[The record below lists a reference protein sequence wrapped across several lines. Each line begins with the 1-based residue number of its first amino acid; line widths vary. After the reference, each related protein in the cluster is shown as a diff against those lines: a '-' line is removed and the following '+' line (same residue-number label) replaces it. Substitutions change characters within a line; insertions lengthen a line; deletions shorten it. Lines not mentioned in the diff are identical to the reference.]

1 MTDKLKVLESSSK
14 TKPVYLR
21 SSQILRP
28 EICCNLKRLKYSPVT
43 WTSLLAALTCR
54 RLIAHIQK
62 DMNMQKPPP
71 WELTEAVHTTA
82 IAPAGIPIIP
92 ATIRNIPNSGAF
104 DSVSATRANIAE
116 FNERTAQITHEFKTR
131 AEQIPHSIEQELA
144 ATRLEGTTQPL
155 PPAQA
160 IMRELQVRHTL
171 IARKTAEYHQKTAV
185 ANQFFGDT
193 PLNKNFHDY
202 YVKVSHRRRSYVLG
216 IADAWVVSYRAAHEA
231 NLLLQTIQLLNQ
243 QQIDVH
249 KWLATVQ
256 AQAQAAADAQ
266 RVAAERA
273 RIAQEQQRQRELAEA
288 ARLEQA
294 RLAALAQTQRLAEER
309 ARIEAES
316 RREAAEKARLSDQ
329 HHQQALV
336 EATRRKNEEEMI
348 RTSEQAQLV
357 ELANKQKLAAL
368 MAGYSETLTRLIA
381 EARAQ
386 SQERTRIAAT
396 NSVVG
401 DTDSKAE
408 ATTQKLATEQAPLQ
422 TKPEQPIEKV
432 QQQERGATKVQH
444 VYPALGV
451 LATNSTVVSF
461 ASKAT
466 RLSPATSSA
475 ILTSLRTG
483 LLTVQAAA
491 TALISGPVLV
501 GFAALLMPSRLGNG
515 ERFSM
520 SVPLAELSSEPAQTL
535 REIADRQGTLEL
547 PVGLGVRSLGAG
559 AEIFVATSDDFHI
572 RSSVLVLNAAYDLL
586 NDVYEVALPDSPTD
600 FLTWTPA
607 ISPDGSSTES
617 PMVDTEAPAYPGAPI
632 VPIEGRLDLNPIL
645 VEGWERFIIVF
656 PDDSGIAPLYVV
668 FSSPY
673 GGVEDGEHS
682 GRDFNPEETGLPVT
696 SSDWTPSII
705 EKNGIN
711 IVKLHTSKFPDSD
724 ANKIMIDR
732 LERIFRGELEV
743 TDTDKRFYTHEIR
756 EFERLKALGYGD
768 TEMPDKDSSVWN
780 NVHTATLEDY
790 KLKDDPTLLYTP
802 EALEAARRQEEREYQ
817 KLLKEMW

>member
-1 MTDKLKVLESSSK
+1 
-14 TKPVYLR
+14 
-21 SSQILRP
+21 
-28 EICCNLKRLKYSPVT
+28 
-43 WTSLLAALTCR
+43 
-54 RLIAHIQK
+54 
-62 DMNMQKPPP
+62 MQKRPPFV
-71 WELTEAVHTTA
+71 LTEAVHTTA
-82 IAPAGIPIIP
+82 TAPPNTP
-92 ATIRNIPNSGAF
+92 LIRGTSPNLSQSGTFAIPNNVQVNS
-104 DSVSATRANIAE
+104 RE
-116 FNERTAQITHEFKTR
+116 FTAHSLRTAREFQTR
-131 AEQIPHSIEQELA
+131 TEQLPQSIEQDLA
-144 ATRLEGTTQPL
+144 ATRLEGATHPL

-160 IMRELQVRHTL
+160 IIRELGVRHTL
-171 IARKTAEYHQKTAV
+171 IQRKTAEFHQKTAQ
-185 ANQFFGDT
+185 ANQFFGDD
-193 PLNKNFHDY
+193 PLNKDFHAYFRKAQSIDRT
-202 YVKVSHRRRSYVLG
+202 VNARG
-216 IADAWVVSYRAAHEA
+216 IAMQTWAASYRAAHEA
-231 NLLLQTIQLLNQ
+231 KLLVQSIQMLNQ
-243 QQIDVH
+243 QQVNVQN
-249 KWLATVQ
+249 WLTAVQANDQ
-256 AQAQAAADAQ
+256 AQAQAAAEAQ
-266 RVAAERA
+266 RLAAERA
-273 RIAQEQQRQRELAEA
+273 RIAAEQQRQRELAEA
-288 ARLEQA
+288 ARVEQA
-294 RLAALAQTQRLAEER
+294 RLAALAETQRLAKEH

-408 ATTQKLATEQAPLQ
+408 ATTQKLATELAPLQ

-444 VYPALGV
+444 VYPASGV

-475 ILTSLRTG
+475 ILTSLRAG

-520 SVPLAELSSEPAQTL
+520 SVPLAELSSESAQTL
-535 REIADRQGTLEL
+535 REIAVRQGTLEL
-547 PVGLGVRSLGAG
+547 PVGLGVRRLGAG

-607 ISPDGSSTES
+607 ISPGDSSTES
-617 PMVDTEAPAYPGAPI
+617 PMVDTDSPAYTGAPI

-673 GGVEDGEHS
+673 AGATTKGKYS
-682 GRDFNPEETGLPVT
+682 GRDFNPEQAGGPILDL
-696 SSDWTPSII
+696 DWRTAVITQA
-705 EKNGIN
+705 GIDA
-711 IVKLHTSKFPDSD
+711 VKLHIARLDQSD
-724 ANKIMIDR
+724 ANEIMIQR
-732 LERIFRGELEV
+732 LEKILSGHWEF
-743 TDTDKRFYTHEIR
+743 TDTDLRYYTHEVR
-756 EFERLKALGYGD
+756 ELERFRALGLGD
-768 TEMPDKDSSVWN
+768 DFKPDRESPLWN
-780 NVHTATLEDY
+780 NAHTATLEDF
-790 KLKDDPTLLYTP
+790 KLRDDESLLYSQD
-802 EALEAARRQEEREYQ
+802 AIAAADKQDEVFF
-817 KLLKEMW
+817 KNLLKGGKQ

>member
-1 MTDKLKVLESSSK
+1 
-14 TKPVYLR
+14 
-21 SSQILRP
+21 
-28 EICCNLKRLKYSPVT
+28 
-43 WTSLLAALTCR
+43 
-54 RLIAHIQK
+54 
-62 DMNMQKPPP
+62 MQKPPT

-82 IAPAGIPIIP
+82 VAPIHIPV
-92 ATIRNIPNSGAF
+92 ASGTSTTIPNSGMF
-104 DSVSATRANIAE
+104 GPHNFGPHNLVIINSRTIDATKAALAQE
-116 FNERTAQITHEFKTR
+116 YQSRTQQLSQTLEH
-131 AEQIPHSIEQELA
+131 ELA
-144 ATRLEGTTQPL
+144 ATRLEGTTHPL
-155 PPAQA
+155 PPAES
-160 IMRELQVRHTL
+160 IIRELGVRATL
-171 IARKTAEYHQKTAV
+171 LQRKTAEFHQKTAL
-185 ANQFFGDT
+185 ANQFYGSD
-193 PLNKNFHDY
+193 PRSKNLIEFY
-202 YVKVSHRRRSYVLG
+202 QKAVTLQNPVMPGGVA
-216 IADAWVVSYRAAHEA
+216 IQAWTTSFRAAYDSQ
-231 NLLLQTIQLLNQ
+231 LLAQSIAILNQ
-243 QQIDVH
+243 QQVNVQN
-249 KWLATVQ
+249 WLATVQ
-256 AQAQAAADAQ
+256 GNDRAQAAAAEAQ
-266 RVAAERA
+266 RLAAERA
-273 RIAQEQQRQRELAEA
+273 RIAVEQQRQRELAEA
-288 ARLEQA
+288 ARVEQA
-294 RLAALAQTQRLAEER
+294 RLAALAETQRLAKER

-329 HHQQALV
+329 HHQQALI

-348 RTSEQAQLV
+348 RTPEQAQLV

-368 MAGYSETLTRLIA
+368 LAGYSETLTRLIA

-444 VYPALGV
+444 VYPASGV
-451 LATNSTVVSF
+451 LATNSPVVSF

-466 RLSPATSSA
+466 SLSPATSSA
-475 ILTSLRTG
+475 ILTSLRAG

-491 TALISGPVLV
+491 AALISGPVLV

-520 SVPLAELSSEPAQTL
+520 SVPLAELSSESAQTL

-547 PVGLGVRSLGAG
+547 PVGLGVRRLGAG

-607 ISPDGSSTES
+607 ISPGDSSTES
-617 PMVDTEAPAYPGAPI
+617 PMVDTDSPAYTGAPI

-673 GGVEDGEHS
+673 AGGYVKGKYS
-682 GRDFNPEETGLPVT
+682 GRTYNPEQSGGPILDLDWRTAVITQAGVT
-696 SSDWTPSII
+696 
-705 EKNGIN
+705 N
-711 IVKLHTSKFPDSD
+711 VKLHVARFNQSD
-724 ANKIMIDR
+724 ANDIINQR
-732 LERIFRGELEV
+732 LERILKGDLNF
-743 TDTDKRFYTHEIR
+743 TDTDLRYYTHELR
-756 EFERLKALGYGD
+756 ELERYRNFGYSDD
-768 TEMPDKDSSVWN
+768 TSPSEESTIWN
-780 NVHTATLEDY
+780 NAHTATLEDY
-790 KLKDDPTLLYTP
+790 KLGSELTLLYNE
-802 EALEAARRQEEREYQ
+802 EAVNAMNAQDEREYQ
-817 KLLKEMW
+817 NDMRSFAQ

>member
-1 MTDKLKVLESSSK
+1 M
-14 TKPVYLR
+14 
-21 SSQILRP
+21 Q
-28 EICCNLKRLKYSPVT
+28 T
-43 WTSLLAALTCR
+43 WAA
-54 RLIAHIQK
+54 
-62 DMNMQKPPP
+62 
-71 WELTEAVHTTA
+71 
-82 IAPAGIPIIP
+82 
-92 ATIRNIPNSGAF
+92 
-104 DSVSATRANIAE
+104 
-116 FNERTAQITHEFKTR
+116 
-131 AEQIPHSIEQELA
+131 
-144 ATRLEGTTQPL
+144 
-155 PPAQA
+155 
-160 IMRELQVRHTL
+160 
-171 IARKTAEYHQKTAV
+171 
-185 ANQFFGDT
+185 
-193 PLNKNFHDY
+193 
-202 YVKVSHRRRSYVLG
+202 
-216 IADAWVVSYRAAHEA
+216 SYRAAHEA
-231 NLLLQTIQLLNQ
+231 KLLAQSIQMLNQ
-243 QQIDVH
+243 QQVNVQN
-249 KWLATVQ
+249 WLTAVQANDQ
-256 AQAQAAADAQ
+256 AQAQAAAEAQ
-266 RVAAERA
+266 RLAAERA
-273 RIAQEQQRQRELAEA
+273 RIAAEQQRQRELAEA
-288 ARLEQA
+288 ARVEQA
-294 RLAALAQTQRLAEER
+294 RLAALAETQRLAKEH

-444 VYPALGV
+444 VYPASGV

-475 ILTSLRTG
+475 ILTSLRAG

-520 SVPLAELSSEPAQTL
+520 SVPLAELSSESAQTL
-535 REIADRQGTLEL
+535 REIAVRQGTLEL
-547 PVGLGVRSLGAG
+547 PVGLGVRRLGAG

-607 ISPDGSSTES
+607 ISPGDSSTES
-617 PMVDTEAPAYPGAPI
+617 PMVDTDSPAYTGAPI

-673 GGVEDGEHS
+673 AGATTKGKYS
-682 GRDFNPEETGLPVT
+682 GRDFNPEQAGGPILDL
-696 SSDWTPSII
+696 DWRTAVITQA
-705 EKNGIN
+705 GIDA
-711 IVKLHTSKFPDSD
+711 VKLHIARLDQSD
-724 ANKIMIDR
+724 ANEIMIQR
-732 LERIFRGELEV
+732 LEKILSGHWEF
-743 TDTDKRFYTHEIR
+743 TDTDLRYYTHEVR
-756 EFERLKALGYGD
+756 ELERFRALGLGD
-768 TEMPDKDSSVWN
+768 DFKPDRESPLWN
-780 NVHTATLEDY
+780 NAHTATLEDF
-790 KLKDDPTLLYTP
+790 KLRDDESLLYSQD
-802 EALEAARRQEEREYQ
+802 AIAAADKQDEVFF
-817 KLLKEMW
+817 KNLLKGGKQ

>member
-1 MTDKLKVLESSSK
+1 
-14 TKPVYLR
+14 
-21 SSQILRP
+21 
-28 EICCNLKRLKYSPVT
+28 
-43 WTSLLAALTCR
+43 
-54 RLIAHIQK
+54 
-62 DMNMQKPPP
+62 MNMQKPPT

-82 IAPAGIPIIP
+82 VAPIHIPV
-92 ATIRNIPNSGAF
+92 ASGTSTTIPNSGMF
-104 DSVSATRANIAE
+104 GPHNFGPHNLVIINSRTIDATKAALAQE
-116 FNERTAQITHEFKTR
+116 YQSRTQQLSQTLEH
-131 AEQIPHSIEQELA
+131 ELA
-144 ATRLEGTTQPL
+144 ATRLEGTTHPL
-155 PPAQA
+155 PPAES
-160 IMRELQVRHTL
+160 IIRELGVRATL
-171 IARKTAEYHQKTAV
+171 LQRKTAEFHQKTAL
-185 ANQFFGDT
+185 ANQFYGSD
-193 PLNKNFHDY
+193 PRSKNLIEFY
-202 YVKVSHRRRSYVLG
+202 QKAVTLQNPVMPGGVA
-216 IADAWVVSYRAAHEA
+216 IQAWTTSFRAAYDSQ
-231 NLLLQTIQLLNQ
+231 LLAQSIAILNQ
-243 QQIDVH
+243 QQVNVQN
-249 KWLATVQ
+249 WLATVQ
-256 AQAQAAADAQ
+256 GNDRAQAAAAEAQ
-266 RVAAERA
+266 RLAAERA
-273 RIAQEQQRQRELAEA
+273 RIAVEQQRQRELAEA
-288 ARLEQA
+288 ARVEQA
-294 RLAALAQTQRLAEER
+294 RLAALAETQRLAKER

-329 HHQQALV
+329 HHQQALI

-348 RTSEQAQLV
+348 RTPEQAQLV

-368 MAGYSETLTRLIA
+368 LAGYSETLTRLIA

-444 VYPALGV
+444 VYPASGV
-451 LATNSTVVSF
+451 LATNSPVVSF

-466 RLSPATSSA
+466 SLSPATSSA
-475 ILTSLRTG
+475 ILTSLRAG

-491 TALISGPVLV
+491 AALISGPVLV

-520 SVPLAELSSEPAQTL
+520 SVPLAELSSESAQTL

-547 PVGLGVRSLGAG
+547 PVGLGVRRLGAG

-607 ISPDGSSTES
+607 ISPGDSSTES
-617 PMVDTEAPAYPGAPI
+617 PMVDTDSPAYTGAPI

-673 GGVEDGEHS
+673 AGGYVKGKYS
-682 GRDFNPEETGLPVT
+682 GRTYNPEQSGGPILDLDWRTAVITQAGVT
-696 SSDWTPSII
+696 
-705 EKNGIN
+705 N
-711 IVKLHTSKFPDSD
+711 VKLHVARFNQSD
-724 ANKIMIDR
+724 ANDIINQR
-732 LERIFRGELEV
+732 LERILKGDLNF
-743 TDTDKRFYTHEIR
+743 TDTDLRYYTHELR
-756 EFERLKALGYGD
+756 ELERYRNFGYSDD
-768 TEMPDKDSSVWN
+768 TSPSEESTIWN
-780 NVHTATLEDY
+780 NAHTATLEDY
-790 KLKDDPTLLYTP
+790 KLGSELTLLYNE
-802 EALEAARRQEEREYQ
+802 EAVNAMNAQDEREYQ
-817 KLLKEMW
+817 NDMRSFAQ

>member
-1 MTDKLKVLESSSK
+1 
-14 TKPVYLR
+14 
-21 SSQILRP
+21 
-28 EICCNLKRLKYSPVT
+28 
-43 WTSLLAALTCR
+43 
-54 RLIAHIQK
+54 
-62 DMNMQKPPP
+62 MQKPPP

-92 ATIRNIPNSGAF
+92 ATITNIPNSGAF

-116 FNERTAQITHEFKTR
+116 FNDHTAQITREFKNRT
-131 AEQIPHSIEQELA
+131 EQMPHSIEQELA
-144 ATRLEGTTQPL
+144 AIRLEGTTHPL

-202 YVKVSHRRRSYVLG
+202 YVKVSHSRRTYVLG

-294 RLAALAQTQRLAEER
+294 RLAALAETQRLAEER
-309 ARIEAES
+309 ARI
-316 RREAAEKARLSDQ
+316 AAERQ
-329 HHQQALV
+329 RQ
-336 EATRRKNEEEMI
+336 
-348 RTSEQAQLV
+348 SE
-357 ELANKQKLAAL
+357 
-368 MAGYSETLTRLIA
+368 IA
-381 EARAQ
+381 EAARLE
-386 SQERTRIAAT
+386 QEQVRVREQARIAALAEKQRQDAQLA
-396 NSVVG
+396 SLASEVARIL
-401 DTDSKAE
+401 AE
-408 ATTQKLATEQAPLQ
+408 AEDQEKKRVATLKAALAQAQFNMEAAAQAFATEQARLNAEM
-422 TKPEQPIEKV
+422 EQRIAAIQNQVLAEAQSLEIRRKVIETATDVAKRQARLATLKI
-432 QQQERGATKVQH
+432 QQQHENQRHLHELQAVSKQEEKALKQQRQPPEIQQ
-444 VYPALGV
+444 VYPASGV
-451 LATNSTVVSF
+451 VASTSPHFSF
-461 ASKAT
+461 SSTAI
-466 RLSPATSSA
+466 RLPSSA
-475 ILTSLRTG
+475 ASALLDSLRVG
-483 LLTVQAAA
+483 LLTVKAAA
-491 TALISGPVLV
+491 AALISGPVLV

-520 SVPLAELSSEPAQTL
+520 SVPLAELSSESAQTL
-535 REIADRQGTLEL
+535 REIADRGGSLEM
-547 PVGLGVRSLGAG
+547 PVGLGVRRLGAG
-559 AEIFVATSDDFHI
+559 AEVFVATSDDFHI

-607 ISPDGSSTES
+607 ISPGDSSTES
-617 PMVDTEAPAYPGAPI
+617 PMVDTDSPAYTGAPI

-673 GGVEDGEHS
+673 AGATTKGKYS
-682 GRDFNPEETGLPVT
+682 GRDFNPEQAGGPILDL
-696 SSDWTPSII
+696 DWRAAVITQA
-705 EKNGIN
+705 GIDA
-711 IVKLHTSKFPDSD
+711 VKLHIARLDQSD
-724 ANKIMIDR
+724 ANEIMIQR
-732 LERIFRGELEV
+732 LEKILSGHWML
-743 TDTDKRFYTHEIR
+743 TDADLRYYTHEIR
-756 EFERLKALGYGD
+756 ELERFRALGLGD
-768 TEMPDKDSSVWN
+768 DFKPDRESPLWN
-780 NVHTATLEDY
+780 NAHTATLEDF
-790 KLKDDPTLLYTP
+790 KLRDDESLLYSKD
-802 EALEAARRQEEREYQ
+802 AIAAADKQDEVFF
-817 KLLKEMW
+817 KNLLKGGKQ

>member
-1 MTDKLKVLESSSK
+1 
-14 TKPVYLR
+14 
-21 SSQILRP
+21 
-28 EICCNLKRLKYSPVT
+28 
-43 WTSLLAALTCR
+43 
-54 RLIAHIQK
+54 
-62 DMNMQKPPP
+62 MNMQKPPP
-71 WELTEAVHTTA
+71 FVLTEAIHTTA
-82 IAPAGIPIIP
+82 TAPPNTP
-92 ATIRNIPNSGAF
+92 LIRGTSPNLSQSGTFAIPNNVQVNS
-104 DSVSATRANIAE
+104 RE
-116 FNERTAQITHEFKTR
+116 FTAHSLRTAREFQTR
-131 AEQIPHSIEQELA
+131 TEQLPQSIEQDLA
-144 ATRLEGTTQPL
+144 ATRLEGATHPL

-160 IMRELQVRHTL
+160 IIRELGVRHTL
-171 IARKTAEYHQKTAV
+171 IQRKTAEFHQKTAQ
-185 ANQFFGDT
+185 ANQFFGDD
-193 PLNKNFHDY
+193 PLNKDFHAYFRKAQSIDRT
-202 YVKVSHRRRSYVLG
+202 VNARG
-216 IADAWVVSYRAAHEA
+216 IAMQTWAASYRAAHEA
-231 NLLLQTIQLLNQ
+231 KLLAQSIQMLNQ
-243 QQIDVH
+243 QQVNVQN
-249 KWLATVQ
+249 WLTAVQANDQ
-256 AQAQAAADAQ
+256 AQAQAAAEAQ
-266 RVAAERA
+266 RLAAERA
-273 RIAQEQQRQRELAEA
+273 RIAAEQQRQRELAEA
-288 ARLEQA
+288 ARVEQA
-294 RLAALAQTQRLAEER
+294 RLAALAETQRLAKEH

-444 VYPALGV
+444 VYPASGV

-475 ILTSLRTG
+475 ILTSLRAG

-520 SVPLAELSSEPAQTL
+520 SVPLAELSSESAQTL

-547 PVGLGVRSLGAG
+547 PVGLGVRRLGAG

-607 ISPDGSSTES
+607 ISPGDSSTES
-617 PMVDTEAPAYPGAPI
+617 PMVDTDSPAYTGAPI

-673 GGVEDGEHS
+673 AGATTKGKYS
-682 GRDFNPEETGLPVT
+682 GRDFNPEQAGGPILDL
-696 SSDWTPSII
+696 DWRTAVITQA
-705 EKNGIN
+705 GIDA
-711 IVKLHTSKFPDSD
+711 VKLHIARLDQSD
-724 ANKIMIDR
+724 ANEIMIQR
-732 LERIFRGELEV
+732 LEKILSGHWEF
-743 TDTDKRFYTHEIR
+743 TDTDLRYYTHEVR
-756 EFERLKALGYGD
+756 ELERFRALGLGD
-768 TEMPDKDSSVWN
+768 DFKPDRESPLWN
-780 NVHTATLEDY
+780 NAHTATLEDF
-790 KLKDDPTLLYTP
+790 KLRDDESLLYSQD
-802 EALEAARRQEEREYQ
+802 AIAAADKQDEVFF
-817 KLLKEMW
+817 KNLLKGGKQ

>member
-1 MTDKLKVLESSSK
+1 
-14 TKPVYLR
+14 
-21 SSQILRP
+21 
-28 EICCNLKRLKYSPVT
+28 
-43 WTSLLAALTCR
+43 
-54 RLIAHIQK
+54 
-62 DMNMQKPPP
+62 MNMQKRPPFV
-71 WELTEAVHTTA
+71 LTEAVHTTA
-82 IAPAGIPIIP
+82 TAPPNTP
-92 ATIRNIPNSGAF
+92 LIRGTSPNLSQSGTFAIPNNVQVNS
-104 DSVSATRANIAE
+104 RE
-116 FNERTAQITHEFKTR
+116 FTAHSLRTAREFQTR
-131 AEQIPHSIEQELA
+131 TEQLPQSIEQDLA
-144 ATRLEGTTQPL
+144 ATRLEGATHPL

-160 IMRELQVRHTL
+160 IIRELGVRHTL
-171 IARKTAEYHQKTAV
+171 IQRKTAEFHQKTAQ
-185 ANQFFGDT
+185 ANQFFGDD
-193 PLNKNFHDY
+193 PLNKDFHAYFRKAQSIDRT
-202 YVKVSHRRRSYVLG
+202 VNARG
-216 IADAWVVSYRAAHEA
+216 IAMQTWAASYRAAHEA
-231 NLLLQTIQLLNQ
+231 KLLVQSIQMLNQ
-243 QQIDVH
+243 QQVNVQN
-249 KWLATVQ
+249 WLTAVQANDQ
-256 AQAQAAADAQ
+256 AQAQAAAEAQ
-266 RVAAERA
+266 RLAAERA
-273 RIAQEQQRQRELAEA
+273 RIAAEQQRQRELAEA
-288 ARLEQA
+288 ARVEQA
-294 RLAALAQTQRLAEER
+294 RLAALAETQRLAKEH

-408 ATTQKLATEQAPLQ
+408 ATTQKLATELAPLQ

-444 VYPALGV
+444 VYPASGV

-475 ILTSLRTG
+475 ILTSLRAG

-520 SVPLAELSSEPAQTL
+520 SVPLAELSSESAQTL
-535 REIADRQGTLEL
+535 REIAVRQGTLEL
-547 PVGLGVRSLGAG
+547 PVGLGVRRLGAG

-607 ISPDGSSTES
+607 ISPGDSSTES
-617 PMVDTEAPAYPGAPI
+617 PMVDTDSPAYTGAPI

-673 GGVEDGEHS
+673 AGATTKGKYS
-682 GRDFNPEETGLPVT
+682 GRDFNPEQAGGPILDL
-696 SSDWTPSII
+696 DWRTAVITQA
-705 EKNGIN
+705 GIDA
-711 IVKLHTSKFPDSD
+711 VKLHIARLDQSD
-724 ANKIMIDR
+724 ANEIMIQR
-732 LERIFRGELEV
+732 LEKILSGHWEF
-743 TDTDKRFYTHEIR
+743 TDTDLRYYTHEVR
-756 EFERLKALGYGD
+756 ELERFRALGLGD
-768 TEMPDKDSSVWN
+768 DFKPDRESPLWN
-780 NVHTATLEDY
+780 NAHTATLEDF
-790 KLKDDPTLLYTP
+790 KLRDDESLLYSQD
-802 EALEAARRQEEREYQ
+802 AIAAADKQDEVFF
-817 KLLKEMW
+817 KNLLKGGKQ

>member
-1 MTDKLKVLESSSK
+1 
-14 TKPVYLR
+14 
-21 SSQILRP
+21 
-28 EICCNLKRLKYSPVT
+28 
-43 WTSLLAALTCR
+43 
-54 RLIAHIQK
+54 
-62 DMNMQKPPP
+62 MQKPPT

-82 IAPAGIPIIP
+82 VAPIHIPV
-92 ATIRNIPNSGAF
+92 ASGTSTTIPNSGMF
-104 DSVSATRANIAE
+104 GPHNFGPHNLVIINSRTIDATKAALAQE
-116 FNERTAQITHEFKTR
+116 YQSRTQQLSQTLEH
-131 AEQIPHSIEQELA
+131 ELA
-144 ATRLEGTTQPL
+144 ATRLEGTTHPL
-155 PPAQA
+155 PPAES
-160 IMRELQVRHTL
+160 IIRELGVRATL
-171 IARKTAEYHQKTAV
+171 LQRKTAEFHQKTAL
-185 ANQFFGDT
+185 ANQFYGSD
-193 PLNKNFHDY
+193 PRSKNLIEFY
-202 YVKVSHRRRSYVLG
+202 QKAVTLQNPVMPGGVA
-216 IADAWVVSYRAAHEA
+216 IQAWTTSFRAAYDSQ
-231 NLLLQTIQLLNQ
+231 LLAQSIAILNQ
-243 QQIDVH
+243 QQVNVQN
-249 KWLATVQ
+249 WLATVQ
-256 AQAQAAADAQ
+256 GNDRAQAAAAEAQ
-266 RVAAERA
+266 RLAAERA
-273 RIAQEQQRQRELAEA
+273 RIAVEQQRQRELAEA
-288 ARLEQA
+288 ARVEQA
-294 RLAALAQTQRLAEER
+294 RLAALAETQRLAKER

-329 HHQQALV
+329 HHQQALI

-348 RTSEQAQLV
+348 RTPEQAQLV

-368 MAGYSETLTRLIA
+368 LAGYSETLTRLIA

-444 VYPALGV
+444 VYPASGV
-451 LATNSTVVSF
+451 LATNSPVVSF

-466 RLSPATSSA
+466 SLSPATSSA
-475 ILTSLRTG
+475 ILTSLRAG

-491 TALISGPVLV
+491 AALISGPVLV

-520 SVPLAELSSEPAQTL
+520 SVPLAELSSESAQTL

-547 PVGLGVRSLGAG
+547 PVGLGVRRLGAG

-607 ISPDGSSTES
+607 ISPGDSSTES
-617 PMVDTEAPAYPGAPI
+617 PMVDTDSPAYTGAPI

-673 GGVEDGEHS
+673 AGGYVKGKYS
-682 GRDFNPEETGLPVT
+682 GRTYNPEQSGGPILDLDWRTAVITQAGVT
-696 SSDWTPSII
+696 
-705 EKNGIN
+705 N
-711 IVKLHTSKFPDSD
+711 VKLHVARFNQSD
-724 ANKIMIDR
+724 ANDIMNQR
-732 LERIFRGELEV
+732 LERILKGDLNF
-743 TDTDKRFYTHEIR
+743 TDTDLRYYTHELR
-756 EFERLKALGYGD
+756 ELERYRNFGYSDD
-768 TEMPDKDSSVWN
+768 TSPSEESTIWN
-780 NVHTATLEDY
+780 NAHTATLEDY
-790 KLKDDPTLLYTP
+790 KLGSELTLLYNE
-802 EALEAARRQEEREYQ
+802 EAVNAMNAQDEREYQ
-817 KLLKEMW
+817 NDMRSFAQ

>member
-1 MTDKLKVLESSSK
+1 
-14 TKPVYLR
+14 
-21 SSQILRP
+21 
-28 EICCNLKRLKYSPVT
+28 
-43 WTSLLAALTCR
+43 
-54 RLIAHIQK
+54 
-62 DMNMQKPPP
+62 MQKPPT

-82 IAPAGIPIIP
+82 VAPIHIPV
-92 ATIRNIPNSGAF
+92 ASGTSTTIPNSGMF
-104 DSVSATRANIAE
+104 GPHNFGPHNLVIINSRTIDATKAALAQE
-116 FNERTAQITHEFKTR
+116 YQSRTQQLSQTLEH
-131 AEQIPHSIEQELA
+131 ELA
-144 ATRLEGTTQPL
+144 ATRLEGTTHPL
-155 PPAQA
+155 PPAES
-160 IMRELQVRHTL
+160 IIRELGVRATL
-171 IARKTAEYHQKTAV
+171 LQRKTAEFHQKTAL
-185 ANQFFGDT
+185 ANQFYGSD
-193 PLNKNFHDY
+193 PRSKNLIEFY
-202 YVKVSHRRRSYVLG
+202 QKAVTLQNPVMPGGVA
-216 IADAWVVSYRAAHEA
+216 IQAWTTSFRAAYDSQ
-231 NLLLQTIQLLNQ
+231 LLAQSIAILNQ
-243 QQIDVH
+243 QQVNVQN
-249 KWLATVQ
+249 WLATVQ
-256 AQAQAAADAQ
+256 GNDRAQAAAAEAQ
-266 RVAAERA
+266 RLAAERA
-273 RIAQEQQRQRELAEA
+273 RIAVEQQRQRELAEA
-288 ARLEQA
+288 ARVEQA
-294 RLAALAQTQRLAEER
+294 RLAALAETQRLAKER

-329 HHQQALV
+329 HHQQALI

-348 RTSEQAQLV
+348 RTPEQAQLV

-368 MAGYSETLTRLIA
+368 LAGYSETLTRLIA

-444 VYPALGV
+444 VYPASGV
-451 LATNSTVVSF
+451 LATNSPVVSF

-475 ILTSLRTG
+475 ILTSLRAG

-520 SVPLAELSSEPAQTL
+520 SVPLAELSSESAQTL

-547 PVGLGVRSLGAG
+547 PVGLGVRRLGAG

-607 ISPDGSSTES
+607 ISPGDSSTES
-617 PMVDTEAPAYPGAPI
+617 PMVDTDSPAYTGAPI

-673 GGVEDGEHS
+673 AGGYVKGKYS
-682 GRDFNPEETGLPVT
+682 GRTYNPEQSGGPILDLDWRTAVITQAGVT
-696 SSDWTPSII
+696 
-705 EKNGIN
+705 N
-711 IVKLHTSKFPDSD
+711 VKLHVARFNQSD
-724 ANKIMIDR
+724 ANDIMIQR
-732 LERIFRGELEV
+732 LERILKGDLNF
-743 TDTDKRFYTHEIR
+743 TDTDLRYYTHELR
-756 EFERLKALGYGD
+756 ELERYRNFGYSDD
-768 TEMPDKDSSVWN
+768 TSPSEESTIWN
-780 NVHTATLEDY
+780 NAHTATLEDY
-790 KLKDDPTLLYTP
+790 KLGSELTLLYNE
-802 EALEAARRQEEREYQ
+802 EAVNAMNAQDEREYQ
-817 KLLKEMW
+817 NDMRSFAQ